1 MNSFNQ
7 YSLGSVGSWMIEYQ
21 AGIQRGDLPGFQ
33 HFVLQ
38 PMPGGHFQFLRAAYD
53 AVPGTIVSEWTAE
66 DGKIS
71 SYHAVVPANSRA
83 TLYLPV
89 TREQAERI
97 PPMEGV
103 TYKGMELHHNKMA
116 AVFELVAGDFHFTI
130 EPVKES

>member
-1 MNSFNQ
+1 M
-7 YSLGSVGSWMIEYQ
+7 
-21 AGIQRGDLPGFQ
+21 
-33 HFVLQ
+33 
-38 PMPGGHFQFLRAAYD
+38 
-53 AVPGTIVSEWTAE
+53 
-66 DGKIS
+66 
-71 SYHAVVPANSRA
+71 
-83 TLYLPV
+83 